1 MAVYNVKV
9 STGDRAY
16 AGTSDYLYITLI
28 GAKGESQRTLLDN
41 WGKDLT
47 RGKTRSYSVQS
58 SQPVGDLLLL
68 KVEMDPLL
76 LLPEDQW
83 FCSKIVVTTPEG
95 DVVLFPCH
103 QWVSRGD
110 VVELRGGPALKLFEE
125 THPVLL
131 EHRRK
136 ELELRKQVY
145 QYTTLAEGLPKFNSF
160 KEITDIPTSISGST
174 PKKEKVFSATERKL
188 KRLNN
193 STKDWKDLEDLKSV
207 FRFRSSPLYEH
218 SMEHWKDDD
227 FYGFQF
233 LNGVN
238 PNVIRCCS
246 QLPAHFPVTEQM
258 VKPFLQEGSSLHM
271 EMEKGNMFLCDY
283 KTLDGIPCRDYN
295 GEKLTVAAGLCLLYK
310 NPKDELRPI
319 AIQLQ
324 QQPSE
329 ENPIFLPSD
338 GETDWLLAK
347 LFIKNSDSI
356 QHQSVHHLLN
366 THLVVQGFALATLR
380 NLPSI
385 HPLYKLLIPHFRNTI
400 HVNTLALSD
409 IRSED
414 GFFNQ
419 STIGMAGSLKLMAR
433 AHAET
438 TYSSLFLPENI
449 AARGLQSVPNF
460 YYRDDGLKLW
470 HIVQSFAKEMVDIY
484 YPSDNDVSRDSE
496 LQDWIDDIY
505 TNTFLENGRSGIPQE
520 FLKVEELAKF
530 VTMVIFTAS
539 AKHAAVHNGQF
550 DYIGWIPNNPM
561 MLCRPPPST
570 KGRSSMETLLETL
583 PNQATTAKLLSPICN
598 VCQEVEDLVPLGS
611 YPERF
616 GEPLSRLNLA
626 AFQGD
631 LAYLSE
637 EITKRNSEL
646 LLPYEYLN
654 PAQIE
659 NSVVS

>member
-58 SQPVGDLLLL
+58 SQPLGDLLLL
-68 KVEMDPLL
+68 KVEMDPLQ

-110 VVELRGGPALKLFEE
+110 VVELRGGPDHHPCMVKLAALFTIGPTE
-125 THPVLL
+125 TFCLYSL
-131 EHRRK
+131 TINLYEHK
-136 ELELRKQVY
+136 YIHTLHLISSSHKM
-145 QYTTLAEGLPKFNSF
+145 YTTDCK
-160 KEITDIPTSISGST
+160 IQVIC
-174 PKKEKVFSATERKL
+174 VF
-188 KRLNN
+188 
-193 STKDWKDLEDLKSV
+193 
-207 FRFRSSPLYEH
+207 PEH

-271 EMEKGNMFLCDY
+271 EMEKGNVFLCDY

-295 GEKLTVAAGLCLLYK
+295 GKKLTVAAGLCLLYK

-484 YPSDNDVSRDSE
+484 YPSDNNVSRDSE
-496 LQDWIDDIY
+496 LQDWIEDIY
-505 TNTFLENGRSGIPQE
+505 TNTFLENG
-520 FLKVEELAKF
+520 LEELAKF